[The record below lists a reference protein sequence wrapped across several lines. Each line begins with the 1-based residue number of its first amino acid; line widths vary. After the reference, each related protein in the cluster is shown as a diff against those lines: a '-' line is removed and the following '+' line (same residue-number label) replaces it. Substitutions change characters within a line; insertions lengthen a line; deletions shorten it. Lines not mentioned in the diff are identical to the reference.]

1 MEKGYDGVQANLGT
15 FLSSPS
21 DHHQRC
27 NLFSASSPG
36 RNNQEGSNFWLNFE
50 EILFDNPFNQNT
62 CNFGMMI
69 SQMGRR
75 GGGDGKD
82 RQIQ

>member
-1 MEKGYDGVQANLGT
+1 MGKGYDGVQANLGT
-15 FLSSPS
+15 SLSSPS

-50 EILFDNPFNQNT
+50 EIIFDNPYDQKI

-82 RQIQ
+82 QHIQ